1 MNQELISVI
10 VSAYNAEKLI
20 RKSLNSIINQTY
32 KNIELLIMNDASTDN
47 TLSICNDLA
56 EKDSRVKVFN
66 NEKNIGLTRSLN
78 ILLKESR
85 GNYIARHDADDISSK
100 DRIEKQF
107 NFLKNK
113 NLDIVYSR
121 ASLIQEK
128 PKVIPAVSFYLPKKL
143 VVRYKNPF
151 VHGTLF
157 AKTSTFTKVSG
168 YDENFYYA
176 QDYKLITDILDIK
189 LKVGIMRKVL
199 YFRNIENNISKKYLN
214 EQNYYADCVKNRIS
228 PI

>member
-85 GNYIARHDADDISSK
+85 GNYIARHDADDIS
-100 DRIEKQF
+100 
-107 NFLKNK
+107 
-113 NLDIVYSR
+113 
-121 ASLIQEK
+121 
-128 PKVIPAVSFYLPKKL
+128 
-143 VVRYKNPF
+143 
-151 VHGTLF
+151 
-157 AKTSTFTKVSG
+157 
-168 YDENFYYA
+168 
-176 QDYKLITDILDIK
+176 
-189 LKVGIMRKVL
+189 
-199 YFRNIENNISKKYLN
+199 
-214 EQNYYADCVKNRIS
+214 
-228 PI
+228 